1 MRTHPILLLVVG
13 LTLAACG
20 DPGAPLEVSTG
31 ARITTTTTGLDI
43 DPDGYRIAV
52 DGAELQTTVPP
63 NGILLT
69 RLDPGS
75 RTIALT
81 GLTLNCAVD
90 GPGSRTVT
98 IVDAEVVPIEFGV
111 ICTATSGVVGVV
123 ISGSGVGV
131 FEATVDGATP
141 FPVGPGGP
149 AYLGGVPA
157 GDHVVS
163 LVPPADCSVETE
175 PQSVTV
181 TAGGLIR
188 DTVSVTFSVTCRRRE
203 AGTLRIT
210 APTTGTIPAHGY
222 SVWMCNFADPYS
234 CTYSIHTRLGDLEP
248 NGTLVARA
256 APGIHRLW
264 LQDIPANCSGPSVF
278 NPTPAFTFAAG
289 DTLNFILRV
298 AC

>member
-1 MRTHPILLLVVG
+1 MKKYPILLLAVG

-52 DGAELQTTVPP
+52 DGTELQTTVPS

-81 GLTLNCAVD
+81 GLAPNCTID
-90 GPGSRTVT
+90 GPGSRTVA
-98 IVDAEVVPIEFGV
+98 IAESEVAPVEFAVV
-111 ICTATSGVVGVV
+111 CTATSGVIGVV
-123 ISGSGVGV
+123 ISGSGVGAV

-163 LVPPADCSVETE
+163 LVPYANCSAE

-188 DTVSVTFSVTCRRRE
+188 DTVSVTLSVTCGRF
-203 AGTLRIT
+203 GTLRIT
-210 APTTGTIPAHGY
+210 APTTGAIPAHGY
-222 SVWMCNFADPYS
+222 SVWMCDFADPYS
-234 CTYSIHTRLGDLEP
+234 CTYSIDRRSLGDLEP

-256 APGIHRLW
+256 APGVHRLW

>member
-1 MRTHPILLLVVG
+1 MRTHPILLLAIG

-52 DGAELQTTVPP
+52 DGTELQTTVPS

-98 IVDAEVVPIEFGV
+98 ILDAEVVPIEFGV
-111 ICTATSGVVGVV
+111 ICTATSGVIGVV
-123 ISGSGVGV
+123 ISGSGAGAVL
-131 FEATVDGATP
+131 EATVDGATP
-141 FPVGPGGP
+141 FPVGLGGP

-163 LVPPADCSVETE
+163 LSVPAGCSGETGS
-175 PQSVTV
+175 QSVTV
-181 TAGGLIR
+181 TAGSLIR
-188 DTVSVTFSVTCRRRE
+188 DTVEVTFSVACV
-203 AGTLRIT
+203 ATLRIT
-210 APTTGTIPAHGY
+210 APTTGTIPQDKY
-222 SVWMCNFADPYS
+222 SVWLCGRDPYY
-234 CTYSIHTRLGDLEP
+234 CIYGGQTRLGRLAP
-248 NGTLVARA
+248 NGILLAEVGPNIR
-256 APGIHRLW
+256 RLY
-264 LQDIPANCSGPSVF
+264 LTDLPSNCRVGVP
-278 NPTPAFTFAAG
+278 NPTHEFTLAPG
-289 DTLNFILRV
+289 DTLDIAFPV
-298 AC
+298 KCS